1 MDGQAD
7 VLSLATPPP
16 RRPLG
21 DAGGCGKRAQTVIP
35 RCADL
40 KTRGELDLGANGSG
54 QSPELDK
61 ARLRGLRAV
70 GEGRLG

>member
-1 MDGQAD
+1 MMASNA
-7 VLSLATPPP
+7 LR
-16 RRPLG
+16 RRPER
-21 DAGGCGKRAQTVIP
+21 KRGALTRHTWRHTNRIS

-40 KTRGELDLGANGSG
+40 KTRRELKLGANGSG